1 MEQKQPVG
9 VSVDLGIIVLVGV
22 MLGIVLIIIG
32 VGVGTTGN
40 EGVFLAGLAI
50 TTLSLFAGGFL
61 QKSENNVVRLGMFLA
76 GAIILA
82 YLLVNAA
89 SIPMLGGLGGLGY

>member
-9 VSVDLGIIVLVGV
+9 IAINLGLILLVGV

-32 VGVGTTGN
+32 IGVGNSGN
-40 EGVFLAGLAI
+40 REVYLAGLAI
-50 TTLSLFAGGFL
+50 STLSLFAGGFL
-61 QKSENNVVRLGMFLA
+61 QKEENNVVRLGLFLA

-82 YLLVNAA
+82 YLVSTGAA
-89 SIPMLGGLGGLGY
+89 LGRF

>member
-32 VGVGTTGN
+32 VGVGDTGN
-40 EGVFLAGLAI
+40 KGVFLAGLAI
-50 TTLSLFAGGFL
+50 TTLSLFAGGL
-61 QKSENNVVRLGMFLA
+61 LEKTENNVVRLGLFLA

-82 YLLVNAA
+82 YLVSNGSVMGL
-89 SIPMLGGLGGLGY
+89 LGALGSYR

>member
-9 VSVDLGIIVLVGV
+9 IAVDLGIIVLVGV

-32 VGVGTTGN
+32 VGVGDYGN
-40 EGVFLAGLAI
+40 KGVYLAGLAI

-61 QKSENNVVRLGMFLA
+61 EKAENNVVRLGLFLA
-76 GAIILA
+76 GAIVLA
-82 YLLVNAA
+82 YLVSTGAA
-89 SIPMLGGLGGLGY
+89 LGRF

>member
-1 MEQKQPVG
+1 MEQKQPA
-9 VSVDLGIIVLVGV
+9 GISLSLDFILLVGV

-32 VGVGTTGN
+32 AGVGRSGN
-40 EGVFLAGLAI
+40 EGTFLAGLAI

-61 QKSENNVVRLGMFLA
+61 QKDENNVVRLGLFLA

-82 YLLVNAA
+82 FLIDRGIGIGLLG
-89 SIPMLGGLGGLGY
+89 SFG

>member
-1 MEQKQPVG
+1 MEQKQPAEM
-9 VSVDLGIIVLVGV
+9 SLSLGFILLVGV
-22 MLGIVLIIIG
+22 MVGIVLIIIG
-32 VGVGTTGN
+32 TGVGRSGN

-61 QKSENNVVRLGMFLA
+61 QKDENNVVRLGMFLA

-82 YLLVNAA
+82 FIINRGISFGLL
-89 SIPMLGGLGGLGY
+89 

>member
-9 VSVDLGIIVLVGV
+9 IAVDLGIIVLVGV

-32 VGVGTTGN
+32 VGVGNSGN
-40 EGVFLAGLAI
+40 KGVYLAGLAI

-61 QKSENNVVRLGMFLA
+61 QKEENNVVRLGLFLA

-82 YLLVNAA
+82 YLVSNGAV
-89 SIPMLGGLGGLGY
+89 LGLLGALSSYG

>member
-1 MEQKQPVG
+1 MEQKQPAG
-9 VSVDLGIIVLVGV
+9 MALSLSFLLLVAV
-22 MLGIVLIIIG
+22 MVGIVLIIIG
-32 VGVGTTGN
+32 AGVGSSGN

-61 QKSENNVVRLGMFLA
+61 QKDENNVVRLGLFLA

-82 YLLVNAA
+82 FLTNVRVSL
-89 SIPMLGGLGGLGY
+89 

>member
-9 VSVDLGIIVLVGV
+9 IAVDLGIIVLVGV

-32 VGVGTTGN
+32 VGVGDTGN
-40 EGVFLAGLAI
+40 KGVFLAGLAI
-50 TTLSLFAGGFL
+50 TTLSLFAGAL
-61 QKSENNVVRLGMFLA
+61 LEKTENNVVRLGLFLA

-82 YLLVNAA
+82 YLLNNVATVLL
-89 SIPMLGGLGGLGY
+89 LGSLSSSF